1 MGNGKIQSNYLIPD
15 QISANPE
22 KKARNFIKLKKKKK
36 KANQYKTIL
45 IESTINK
52 RIIDFLLNSTHINTH
67 DTYILKYLKW
77 V

>member
-22 KKARNFIKLKKKKK
+22 KKAINFIKPKK

-52 RIIDFLLNSTHINTH
+52 RIIDFLLNSTDINTH